1 MHARQWTRPKHSAW
15 ISTLRAGPSRLGRAA
30 SWLRAVPRRI
40 MYPLAAVVLA
50 QGAPVALLLTRAYE
64 DDLLHWGSVAAGISA
79 QWDWLSAELL
89 ADRTAYLWLIVS
101 STALMASLGA
111 LLGSQEDRLRQL
123 ATFDSLTG
131 LMNRRTFSARLHQ
144 ELARAQRYDR
154 ALSLL
159 IIDLDWLK
167 SINDRH
173 GHSAGDKA
181 IRAVAQSLKSS
192 LRSTDLTARYAGDE
206 FVALLPETRAQDA
219 VHLARRV
226 GGKVSESALGPQGA
240 HLSVSIG
247 VADLDT
253 AEAQTAEDLFVA
265 ADEALYR
272 AKAAGRNNVA
282 IAQVVPPSF
291 SAEPASR
298 SAR

>member
-1 MHARQWTRPKHSAW
+1 MQAQHSSSTGTGPKELLERLREGPGRLTRGLA
-15 ISTLRAGPSRLGRAA
+15 
-30 SWLRAVPRRI
+30 WLRDLPRRAV
-40 MYPLAAVVLA
+40 YPVAAVVLA
-50 QGAPVALLLTRAYE
+50 QGAPLALLLTRAYE
-64 DDLLHWGSVAAGISA
+64 DDLLHFASVRAGPSA
-79 QWDWLSAELL
+79 QWAWFVAELS
-89 ADRTAYLWLIVS
+89 ADRTAYVWLIVS
-101 STALMASLGA
+101 STVLMASLGA

-144 ELARAQRYDR
+144 ELARAQRYSR
-154 ALSLL
+154 SLSLL

-173 GHSAGDKA
+173 GHSAGDRA
-181 IRAVAQSLKSS
+181 IRAVAHSLKSS

-206 FVALLPETRAQDA
+206 FVALLPETQAHEA

-226 GGKVSESALGPQGA
+226 GARVSESALGPSGA

-247 VADLDT
+247 VADLET

-282 IAQVVPPSF
+282 LAEAVPPSF
-291 SAEPASR
+291 SRAEGGH
-298 SAR
+298 